1 MSGPKRLPNI
11 PCFEK
16 CGDAILYH
24 CLTHDQREKL
34 NFIQRVLENVPE
46 HQHTWLIF
54 IQQLSEYHQ
63 SCCNLISMLPD
74 HIHKWL
80 NSIQGAS
87 PVYLSITFIMAI
99 YYITFIQETFYLT
112 TRLVLY

>member
-1 MSGPKRLPNI
+1 MI
-11 PCFEK
+11 
-16 CGDAILYH
+16 
-24 CLTHDQREKL
+24 DQREKL

-46 HQHTWLIF
+46 HQHIWLIF

-63 SCCNLISMLPD
+63 SCCNLVSMLPD

-80 NSIQGAS
+80 NSIKGAS

-99 YYITFIQETFYLT
+99 TLLLSRKHFT
-112 TRLVLY
+112 